1 MVRQVRR
8 VLARFV
14 VSLRPR
20 RVETQIDAE
29 IRDHLDSLA
38 DDHMRRGLSRADA
51 LAAARREFGGV
62 DQVKELYRD
71 TAGLRFVDDAVRDL
85 RYAFR
90 SARRNPIFVLVALVS
105 LAIGVGV
112 NCAAFSWADGL
123 LLRPLPIA
131 KPSDVVTVGS
141 AFTIENASIGASLLR
156 ASYPEY
162 LDLRRR
168 SRSFEGFALF
178 NGITA
183 GFSATP
189 DASPVLAVG
198 HLVNADFFSTLG
210 VAPILGRAFRPDEGE
225 VPGRDAVVLLAY
237 SLWQRQFA
245 GDRAVVGREIR
256 LNGVPFRVIGVLPQS
271 FTGIEAVVR
280 PEFYAPI
287 MMWPRLRI
295 ADGVDPLE
303 ARELRYITVKAR
315 LRPGVTLNQARA
327 ELSVIS
333 RDLAR
338 AYPQSERGRLLVAR
352 GELQDRAAELPPL
365 VALNGMLMI
374 LAGAVLLVSCANV
387 AGLLTSRAP
396 ARARE
401 MATRLAIGSG
411 RRRLVRQL
419 LTESV
424 LIAIAGGLLG
434 LIAAAITVRA
444 FQFIRFP
451 TDMPIGYTF
460 RFDYRV
466 MTFGL
471 GLALGSVLLFGL
483 LPALQTSRV
492 DPMTVLKNGE
502 STGTARSWGRGALV
516 IAQVA
521 IAVVLLALATFIYR
535 AFRDELA
542 HGPGYRIDHLL
553 MATFDPTLLREG
565 SADTR
570 HFYRRLTDGVRA
582 LPGVSSVAFTTHVP
596 MQVFSLNAVT
606 VVPEGYALPADKR
619 NVFVLS
625 TLVDENYFDTMQVP
639 IVHGRGLRADDD
651 ETRPHVVV
659 VNEVIAKHYWPGQD
673 PVGKRLQLI
682 DEGHNSTSWATVV
695 GVAKTSK
702 YLFLAEPPVEYAY
715 FPFRQN
721 DVGSMT
727 LLVQSAGD
735 PTELAA
741 SVRAVAR
748 SIDVRQPI
756 YNVTTMDE
764 FYRISTVGVFT
775 SVIRTVAAMGVMGL
789 LLALVGLYG
798 LVAYAANRRTKEI
811 GIRVALG
818 AGRVAVLRLVLQQG
832 VMLAVSGLATGLV
845 ASVAA
850 GIALQRAFPDGSG
863 VMRHDDVSLAIVAPI
878 VLLVTL
884 LAAFIPA
891 NRASRTDPMVALR
904 YE

>member
-1 MVRQVRR
+1 MVREVRK

-14 VSLRPR
+14 VSLRPH
-20 RVETQIDAE
+20 RVESQLDAE
-29 IRDHLDSLA
+29 VRDHLDSLA
-38 DDHMRRGLSRADA
+38 DDHVRRGMSRSDA
-51 LAAARREFGGV
+51 LAAARRDFGGV
-62 DQVKELYRD
+62 DQVKEQYRD
-71 TAGLRFVDDAVRDL
+71 AAGLRVVDDAARDL
-85 RYAFR
+85 RYALR
-90 SARRNPIFVLVALVS
+90 SARRNPVFMLVALVS

-112 NCAAFSWADGL
+112 NCAAFSWADAL

-131 KPSDVVTVGS
+131 RPSDVVTVGS
-141 AFTIENASIGASLLR
+141 ALTVESASIGASLLR

-162 LDLRRR
+162 VDLRR

-225 VPGRDAVVLLAY
+225 VPGRDAVVLLAFA
-237 SLWQRQFA
+237 LWQRQFA
-245 GDRAVVGREIR
+245 GDRAVVGREVR
-256 LNGVPFRVIGVLPQS
+256 LNGVSFRVIGVLPQS
-271 FTGIEAVVR
+271 FTGIESVVQ

-295 ADGVDPLE
+295 SDGVDPLE

-315 LRPGVTLNQARA
+315 LRRGVTIEQARA

-338 AYPQSERGRLLVAR
+338 AYPQSERGRSLLAR
-352 GELQDRAAELPPL
+352 TELQDRAAELPPL

-411 RRRLVRQL
+411 RRRLIRQL
-419 LTESV
+419 LTESL

-434 LIAAAITVRA
+434 LIAAAVTVRA

-451 TDMPIGYTF
+451 TDMSMGYAF

-466 MTFGL
+466 MTFGF
-471 GLALGSVLLFGL
+471 AVSLGSVLLFGL
-483 LPALQTSRV
+483 LPALQSSRV

-502 STGTARSWGRGALV
+502 STGSARSWGRGALV
-516 IAQVA
+516 VGQVA
-521 IAVVLLALATFIYR
+521 IAVVLLAVASFIYR
-535 AFRDELA
+535 AFRVELA

-553 MATFDPTLLREG
+553 MATFDPTLLHESHVDAR
-565 SADTR
+565 R
-570 HFYRRLTDGVRA
+570 FYRTLTDRVRA
-582 LPGVSSVAFTTHVP
+582 VPGVASVAFTTHVP
-596 MQVFSLNAVT
+596 MQLFNLNAIT
-606 VVPEGYALPADKR
+606 VVPEGYTLPADKQ
-619 NVFVLS
+619 NVLLMA
-625 TLVDENYFDTMQVP
+625 TLVDENYFDTMRVP
-639 IVHGRGLRADDD
+639 IVRGRGLRADDD
-651 ETRPHVVV
+651 ETRPRVVV
-659 VNEVIAKHYWPGQD
+659 VNEVAAKHYWPGQD
-673 PVGKRLQLI
+673 PLGKRFQLP
-682 DEGHNSTSWATVV
+682 DEGHNTTSWATVV

-715 FPFRQN
+715 FPFRQS
-721 DVGSMT
+721 DMGSVT
-727 LLVQSAGD
+727 LLVQSSGD
-735 PTELAA
+735 PAELAA
-741 SVRAVAR
+741 PVRAAVRA
-748 SIDVRQPI
+748 IDVRQPV
-756 YNVTTMDE
+756 YNVQTMDE
-764 FYRISTVGVFT
+764 FYRISTVGVFNG
-775 SVIRTVAAMGVMGL
+775 VIRTVATMGVMGL
-789 LLALVGLYG
+789 MLAMVGLYG
-798 LVAYAANRRTKEI
+798 LVAYAANRRTREI

-818 AGRVAVLRLVLQQG
+818 AGRVGVLRLVLQQG
-832 VMLAVSGLATGLV
+832 VVLAVAGLGAGLV

-863 VMRHDDVSLAIVAPI
+863 VLQHDDVSLAIVAPI

-891 NRASRTDPMVALR
+891 NRASRLDPMIALR